1 MCIASDLIFLQ
12 ILERGPLN
20 LEERRANLLHVPGA
34 HTQSHTHGPHQCPRN
49 LERHGQTQAITPFM
63 SATAEK
69 ESSSNTST
77 GRVFLACTRKSSAC
91 NKAKITPG
99 ARETPIHVIT
109 WLTFALESNSA
120 RSKGNA
126 AQHSTAQGVAYMRSC
141 SI

>member
-1 MCIASDLIFLQ
+1 MCQ
-12 ILERGPLN
+12 VRT
-20 LEERRANLLHVPGA
+20 H
-34 HTQSHTHGPHQCPRN
+34 SHTHTVLINAQEIWRDTDKR
-49 LERHGQTQAITPFM
+49 EAITPFM

-77 GRVFLACTRKSSAC
+77 GRVFLACTRESSAC

-120 RSKGNA
+120 RSKANA
-126 AQHSTAQGVAYMRSC
+126 AHHSTGSGLYEVMQYISTHMQLPS
-141 SI
+141 